1 VASGAES
8 SLKSCCHAL
17 LPALECLAL
26 GVAQPSPR
34 LRNCVAPNAATV
46 HAVDPRR
53 IQSFDSVYDLANGV
67 LVGEDAEVSVSISPS
82 FERAASRMM
91 SATAEGLE
99 TMTA

>member
-1 VASGAES
+1 MRCFPRLSAWLSGWR
-8 SLKSCCHAL
+8 
-17 LPALECLAL
+17 
-26 GVAQPSPR
+26 QPSPR
-34 LRNCVAPNAATV
+34 LRDCVAPNAATV

-67 LVGEDAEVSVSISPS
+67 LVGEDADVSVSISPS